1 MWRWR
6 PSLAF
11 VGVGACD
18 TQLFPSCGGSH
29 HRIRNTHT
37 SVSAFVHFLFMLIAS
52 VGNLVH
58 ASISLPIPVLDTVP
72 RVSNHWRLKL
82 SIEEIAL
89 IFFPIP
95 LGRRWY
101 KKLTK
106 QVNFL
111 VCCGIRWLS
120 GLLFSNTLKSR
131 KHQWAQQ
138 GGNRLTPSRETIR
151 SSRTFSCGA
160 REEKLTSRCQCF
172 GNLIWSCTY
181 GSCICSGYASSRQ
194 PSWYS
199 YHGKSRQRH
208 SYMSGSLCWDS
219 CQKPWCRPYDS

>member
-1 MWRWR
+1 
-6 PSLAF
+6 
-11 VGVGACD
+11 
-18 TQLFPSCGGSH
+18 
-29 HRIRNTHT
+29 
-37 SVSAFVHFLFMLIAS
+37 MLIAS

-111 VCCGIRWLS
+111 VCCGIR
-120 GLLFSNTLKSR
+120 
-131 KHQWAQQ
+131 
-138 GGNRLTPSRETIR
+138 
-151 SSRTFSCGA
+151 
-160 REEKLTSRCQCF
+160 
-172 GNLIWSCTY
+172 
-181 GSCICSGYASSRQ
+181 
-194 PSWYS
+194 
-199 YHGKSRQRH
+199 
-208 SYMSGSLCWDS
+208 
-219 CQKPWCRPYDS
+219 